1 MITAEQ
7 KHHIGVSADEVA
19 LVRTTSEANNIINNG
34 LPLAAGAEMVV
45 WGQNHPTN
53 NVAWDVRAARFGIT
67 VTRVS
72 TPVSPTGTDE
82 LVGVFERALTPR
94 KASCSLEGSTTG
106 KRLRPVGC
114 ATGLFASS

>member
-72 TPVSPTGTDE
+72 TPVSPTVLLQST
-82 LVGVFERALTPR
+82 VGVQSLTDLHAR
-94 KASCSLEGSTTG
+94 VWA
-106 KRLRPVGC
+106 VI
-114 ATGLFASS
+114 